1 MKVLV
6 VLFLFTTFA
15 MAESSHLEEDLT
27 NQEHLVIHDLEKIQS
42 YGKKWKT
49 KLKKATTANKS
60 PVERGLTRNEG

>member
-6 VLFLFTTFA
+6 VLFLFSFFA
-15 MAESSHLEEDLT
+15 MAESSHLEQDLT

-60 PVERGLTRNEG
+60 VERSLTHNEG